1 MNPETRDK
9 LEDLALNGK
18 IVFKRAIRKGLEKYG
33 MNLVQIDT
41 S

>member
-1 MNPETRDK
+1 MKPETDQ

-18 IVFKRAIRKGLEKYG
+18 IVFKRAARKRLIKHG